1 MVREDAAT
9 AAVVGVARKLP
20 LTGFAPSPCT
30 LVYSEGYIPFI
41 KPGNTCAS
49 TVVVGFARLFFRFKF
64 QGSLVKRSAGR
75 DKIIELNILTR
86 CVYCTS
92 PFPHFF
98 PHQDAQGLLNY

>member
-30 LVYSEGYIPFI
+30 LVYSEGYIPSI

-64 QGSLVKRSAGR
+64 QGSLVKRSGGR
-75 DKIIELNILTR
+75 DKIIELNILIKNSL
-86 CVYCTS
+86 CILYTS
-92 PFPHFF
+92 PSSFF
-98 PHQDAQGLLNY
+98 PIKTLIKPR